1 LNCGPFA
8 LYRGAETNEEET
20 AMSAVDYQ
28 IDGLAYEGWYLPA
41 PGKTNAP
48 LVIICHAW
56 GGLGANE
63 KQKAEIIA
71 NEFGYNAFAIDVY
84 GKGKRGTTQAENE
97 GLMYPLVGNRAE
109 LQKRLAGSIAAAKAH
124 SGANKTA
131 AIGFC
136 FGGLCVLDMARAGM
150 DVMGVGSFHGL
161 FRPAENIP
169 APKIKAKVLI
179 EHGWNDPMATPD
191 DVLAIAKEFAGS
203 DWQLHAHGLA
213 THAFTTVGATGDA
226 TQYHADT
233 DRRSFAYLKTF
244 LAEVFT

>member
-1 LNCGPFA
+1 
-8 LYRGAETNEEET
+8 
-20 AMSAVDYQ
+20 MSAADYQ
-28 IDGLAYEGWYLPA
+28 IDSQTYEGWFVTPA
-41 PGKTNAP
+41 GKAHAP

-56 GGLGANE
+56 GGLGDNE
-63 KQKAEIIA
+63 KQKARIITE
-71 NEFGYNAFAIDVY
+71 EFGYAAFAIDVY
-84 GKGKRGTTQAENE
+84 GKGKRGTSQAENE
-97 GLMYPLVGNRAE
+97 GLMYPLIGNRAE
-109 LQKRLAGSIAAAKAH
+109 LQKRLSGSIAAAKGQPGIDA
-124 SGANKTA
+124 SKTA

-150 DVMGVGSFHGL
+150 DVLGVGSFHGL

-169 APKIKAKVLI
+169 QPKIRTKVLI
-179 EHGWNDPMATPD
+179 EHGWNDPMATPE
-191 DVLAIAKEFAGS
+191 DVLAITREFAGS

-244 LAEVFT
+244 LAELFS

>member
-1 LNCGPFA
+1 
-8 LYRGAETNEEET
+8 
-20 AMSAVDYQ
+20 MSVVDYQ
-28 IDGLAYEGWYLPA
+28 IDGQAYEGWFVKPA
-41 PGKTNAP
+41 GKANPP

-56 GGLGANE
+56 AGIGDNE
-63 KQKAEIIA
+63 KQKAQIIA
-71 NEFGYNAFAIDVY
+71 DEFGYAAFAIDVY

-109 LQKRLAGSIAAAKAH
+109 LQKRLAGGIAAAKSQ
-124 SGANKTA
+124 SGIDASKAA

-150 DVMGVGSFHGL
+150 DVLGVGSFHGL

-169 APKIKAKVLI
+169 KPKIKAKVLI

-191 DVLAIAKEFAGS
+191 DVLAIAKEFAGA

-213 THAFTTVGATGDA
+213 VHAFTTVGATGDA

-233 DRRSFAYLKTF
+233 DRRSFAYLKIF
-244 LAEVFT
+244 LAELFG

>member
-1 LNCGPFA
+1 M
-8 LYRGAETNEEET
+8 EET
-20 AMSAVDYQ
+20 AMSTVDYT
-28 IDGLAYEGWYLPA
+28 IDGQTYEGYFLTPA
-41 PGKTNAP
+41 GKPDAP
-48 LVIICHAW
+48 LVVICHNWA
-56 GGLGANE
+56 GVGDNE
-63 KQKAEIIA
+63 KQKARIIA
-71 NEFGYNAFAIDVY
+71 EEFGYAAFAIDVY
-84 GKGKRGTTQAENE
+84 GKGKRGTNQAECE
-97 GLMYPLVGNRAE
+97 SLMYPLVGDRPE
-109 LQKRLAGSIAAAKAH
+109 LQKRLAASIAAAKAR
-124 SGANKTA
+124 SGATKAA

-150 DVMGVGSFHGL
+150 DVLGVASFHGL

-179 EHGWNDPMATPD
+179 EHGWRDPMATPE
-191 DVLAIAKEFAGS
+191 DVLAIAREFAGS

-244 LAEVFT
+244 LAEVFS